1 MKRSKLMIVLM
12 VLLGNCFLVTSCSS
26 FRKAIYVPPGAAVE
40 VRTECMVPVW
50 VTVEDKKIKGWV
62 KAGQYWRLGPPPWV
76 RKEK

>member
-50 VTVEDKKIKGWV
+50 VTVEDKKIRGWA